1 MFSHPLQGIP
11 IPSAIGRV
19 ETNQFPSPETS
30 AAPRGF
36 QSSLA
41 LSDPGRLLA
50 LNGQTRGALSPLHSQ
65 ALFCSLLDDVL
76 DVLFDKLSSINLRAE
91 LLDMS
96 ALIPKSVSPR
106 GLCLHVELPGRQHC
120 RRKCM
125 PSAAIEPKPHK
136 PRSVSL

>member
-1 MFSHPLQGIP
+1 MFHHALQSIA

-19 ETNQFPSPETS
+19 GTNQFPSPETS

-36 QSSLA
+36 PSSLA

-50 LNGQTRGALSPLHSQ
+50 LKGQTRGALSPLPSQ
-65 ALFCSLLDDVL
+65 ALLCALLDDVM

-91 LLDMS
+91 LFDMP

-106 GLCLHVELPGRQHC
+106 GFCLLRLP
-120 RRKCM
+120 
-125 PSAAIEPKPHK
+125 A
-136 PRSVSL
+136 